1 MYGDDMSAF
10 MKVRDE
16 SDPEGMFLGEWHQ
29 RTLPLNVDRA
39 GNGAQ
44 GKGGLT
50 LMEEEVRRSKK
61 GLGWGFGDG
70 LLWEGRRIGG
80 ARTADDDGEYSDDE
94 ANAGD
99 DTPSPPATT
108 TSEESF
114 DYMAKGEASVYT
126 ERAQGE

>member
-1 MYGDDMSAF
+1 MYGEDMSAF

-16 SDPEGMFLGEWHQ
+16 SDPEGMFLGEWHR
-29 RTLPLNVDRA
+29 RTLPLNMEGTGR
-39 GNGAQ
+39 GLP
-44 GKGGLT
+44 GKGGLS

-70 LLWEGRRIGG
+70 LLWEGRRVGG
-80 ARTADDDGEYSDDE
+80 AQADDDDAEFSNDD

-114 DYMAKGEASVYT
+114 DYMAKGEASVYA
-126 ERAQGE
+126 EKREE